1 MTTLEDNTTATQTTE
16 VATEVATVATE
27 DMATETP
34 TEQESPK
41 GSTNKATSE
50 AAQTPLMRQYN
61 SIKQQYPDA
70 LLLFRAGD
78 FYETFGDDAVTASGI
93 LGITL
98 TKRANGAAASIPLA
112 GFPHHAL
119 DVYLPKLVQAGQ
131 RVAICEQLEDPKLA
145 KGIVKRGVTEL
156 VTPGVSYNDNV
167 LERRENTF
175 LAAVCYRK
183 ESTAGLALLDV
194 STGEFYAAEGK
205 LDYIEKILSNL
216 PPKEMLYNPDQGH
229 IYSEHLKDQYYSYKL
244 DPWAWN
250 TPSNKEK
257 LERHFGVHSLK
268 GYGLDDSG
276 LAITA
281 AGAILHY
288 LEYTRHTD
296 LNHVRTLSRL
306 DPDSFVLVDKY
317 TTRNLELFA
326 PLNPDGVS
334 LYDVLDK
341 THTPTGARNLRRWIA
356 LPLRS
361 VDDINQRLDAVSIL
375 LEKSQLRSN
384 IELDLTQ
391 VGDPER
397 LAGKISASRINPRE
411 IMQLARSL
419 ESINSIKN
427 HITDVETLKPIYN
440 DIDPCGELYHKIKTT
455 ITENPAIMVGKGA
468 IIASNVNEELDE
480 LRELSRNGKEYLVE
494 ITTRESTRTGISS
507 LKIGYNNVFG
517 YYIEVRNTHK
527 DKVPEEW
534 IRKQTLVNAERYI
547 TEELKEYEEKILG
560 AEEKISQIETAILTE
575 VVDYMRDFVSNIL
588 TTSAAIAKLDTLIS
602 FAKVSLDNN
611 YCRAELTTTNVM
623 NVKEGRHPVIEQ
635 CLPLGESYIP
645 NDLYLDSETQQIIII
660 TGPNMAGKSALLRQT
675 ALITLMA
682 QIGCFVPAKSA
693 SLGVVDRIF
702 TRVGASDN
710 ISKGESTFMVEMLE
724 SANILNNITEHS
736 LVLLDEIGR
745 GTSTYDGVS
754 IAWAMVEYLHHF
766 PGARTLFA
774 THYHELNELENQFDR
789 IKNYNV
795 AIKEIEGK
803 IIFLR
808 KLVQGGTEHSFGI
821 HVAKLAGMP
830 KGVIARSEEILKQLE
845 KNRDGAS
852 DNQSDNKKT
861 VKGKKDMPS
870 HQLSFFQL
878 DDPTITAIRSEIEA
892 LEIDELSPR
901 DALDKLYE
909 IKRMCGAKK

>member
-1 MTTLEDNTTATQTTE
+1 MTTLEDNTAPTQL
-16 VATEVATVATE
+16 
-27 DMATETP
+27 
-34 TEQESPK
+34 EQIESAP
-41 GSTNKATSE
+41 NKAT
-50 AAQTPLMRQYN
+50 AAAVQTPLMRQYN

-112 GFPHHAL
+112 GFPHHSL

-167 LERRENTF
+167 LNRRENTF
-175 LAAVCYRK
+175 LAAVYYRK
-183 ESTAGLALLDV
+183 DQAAGLAMLDV

-229 IYSEHLKDQYYSYKL
+229 IYTEHLKDQYYSYKL

-268 GYGLDDSG
+268 GFGLDESG
-276 LAITA
+276 LAVTA

-296 LNHVRTLSRL
+296 LSHVRTISRL

-334 LYDVLDK
+334 LCDVLDK

-361 VDDINQRLDAVSIL
+361 IDDINQRLDAVSIL
-375 LEKSQLRSN
+375 LDKTLLRSN
-384 IELDLTQ
+384 IEMDLTQ

-397 LAGKISASRINPRE
+397 LAAKISASRINPRE
-411 IMQLARSL
+411 ITQLARSL

-427 HITDVETLKPIYN
+427 HVTDVETLKFIYSE
-440 DIDPCGELYHKIKTT
+440 IDPCGELYHKIKTT
-455 ITENPAIMVGKGA
+455 LMDDPAIMIGKGA
-468 IIASNVNEELDE
+468 IIAAEVSEELDE

-494 ITTRESTRTGISS
+494 MTSRESKRTGITS
-507 LKIGYNNVFG
+507 LKIAYNNVFG

-560 AEEKISQIETAILTE
+560 AEEKIAQIETTLLGE
-575 VVDYMRDFVSNIL
+575 LVDYMRQFVPNIL
-588 TTSAAIAKLDTLIS
+588 QTSAAIAKLDTLIS

-611 YCRAELTTTNVM
+611 YCRAELSSNNVID
-623 NVKEGRHPVIEQ
+623 VKEGRHPVIEQ

-693 SLGVVDRIF
+693 MLGIVDRIF

-754 IAWAMVEYLHHF
+754 IAWAMVEYLHDF

-795 AIKEIEGK
+795 AIKKIDGK

-808 KLVQGGTEHSFGI
+808 KLLRGGTEHSFGI
-821 HVAKLAGMP
+821 HVASLAGMP
-830 KGVIARSEEILKQLE
+830 KVVISRAKDILKQLE
-845 KNRDGAS
+845 NSREGVN
-852 DNQSDNKKT
+852 DNDEKDNKE
-861 VKGKKDMPS
+861 VVAGKKDMPS
-870 HQLSFFQL
+870 HQLSFFNL
-878 DDPTITAIRSEIEA
+878 DDPIITAIRN
-892 LEIDELSPR
+892 EIDSLDMDELTPR
-901 DALDKLYE
+901 AALDKLYE
-909 IKRMCGAKK
+909 IKKMCALKK

>member
-1 MTTLEDNTTATQTTE
+1 MTTLDDNN
-16 VATEVATVATE
+16 TVSQ
-27 DMATETP
+27 
-34 TEQESPK
+34 TEQIKPAP
-41 GSTNKATSE
+41 NKATAE

-98 TKRANGAAASIPLA
+98 TKRANGSAASIPLA
-112 GFPHHAL
+112 GFPHHSL

-131 RVAICEQLEDPKLA
+131 RVAICEQLEDPKQA

-167 LERRENTF
+167 LNRRENTF
-175 LAAVCYRK
+175 LAAVYYRK
-183 ESTAGLALLDV
+183 DLTAGLAMLDV

-229 IYSEHLKDQYYSYKL
+229 MYTEHLKDQYYSYKL

-268 GYGLDDSG
+268 GFGLDDSG

-296 LNHVRTLSRL
+296 LSHVRTVSRL
-306 DPDSFVLVDKY
+306 DPDSYVLVDKY

-334 LYDVLDK
+334 LCDVLDK

-361 VDDINQRLDAVSIL
+361 IDDINKRLDAVSVL
-375 LEKSQLRSN
+375 LDKTVLRSN
-384 IELDLTQ
+384 IEMDLMQ

-397 LAGKISASRINPRE
+397 LAAKISASRINPRE

-419 ESINSIKN
+419 ECINSIKN
-427 HITDVETLKPIYN
+427 NVTDVETLKTIYN
-440 DIDPCGELYHKIKTT
+440 EIDPCGELYHKIKTT
-455 ITENPAIMVGKGA
+455 IMEDPAVMIGKGA
-468 IIASNVNEELDE
+468 IIASEVNEELDE

-494 ITTRESTRTGISS
+494 MTARESAATGITS

-527 DKVPEEW
+527 DKVPEQW
-534 IRKQTLVNAERYI
+534 IRKQTLVSAERYI
-547 TEELKEYEEKILG
+547 TEELKVYEEKILG
-560 AEEKISQIETAILTE
+560 AEEKISQIETTLLAE
-575 VVDYMRDFVSNIL
+575 VIEYMRQFVPNIL
-588 TTSAAIAKLDTLIS
+588 KTSAAIAQLDTLIS
-602 FAKVSLDNN
+602 FAKVSLDNS
-611 YCRAELTTTNVM
+611 YCRAELSSNNVID
-623 NVKEGRHPVIEQ
+623 VKEGRHPVIEQ

-645 NDLYLDSETQQIIII
+645 NDLYLDSETDR
-660 TGPNMAGKSALLRQT
+660 KS
-675 ALITLMA
+675 
-682 QIGCFVPAKSA
+682 
-693 SLGVVDRIF
+693 VV
-702 TRVGASDN
+702 
-710 ISKGESTFMVEMLE
+710 
-724 SANILNNITEHS
+724 
-736 LVLLDEIGR
+736 
-745 GTSTYDGVS
+745 
-754 IAWAMVEYLHHF
+754 
-766 PGARTLFA
+766 
-774 THYHELNELENQFDR
+774 
-789 IKNYNV
+789 
-795 AIKEIEGK
+795 
-803 IIFLR
+803 
-808 KLVQGGTEHSFGI
+808 
-821 HVAKLAGMP
+821 
-830 KGVIARSEEILKQLE
+830 
-845 KNRDGAS
+845 
-852 DNQSDNKKT
+852 
-861 VKGKKDMPS
+861 
-870 HQLSFFQL
+870 
-878 DDPTITAIRSEIEA
+878 
-892 LEIDELSPR
+892 
-901 DALDKLYE
+901 
-909 IKRMCGAKK
+909 

>member
-1 MTTLEDNTTATQTTE
+1 MTTLEDNIPAPQAEQTRP
-16 VATEVATVATE
+16 A
-27 DMATETP
+27 P
-34 TEQESPK
+34 
-41 GSTNKATSE
+41 NKATAE
-50 AAQTPLMRQYN
+50 AVQTPLMRQYN

-112 GFPHHAL
+112 GFPHHSL

-131 RVAICEQLEDPKLA
+131 RVAICEQLEDPKQA

-167 LERRENTF
+167 LNRRENTF
-175 LAAVCYRK
+175 LAAVFYRK
-183 ESTAGLALLDV
+183 DQNAGLAMLDV

-229 IYSEHLKDQYYSYKL
+229 MYTEHLNDQYYSYKL
-244 DPWAWN
+244 DAWAWN

-257 LERHFGVHSLK
+257 LERHFGVQSLK
-268 GYGLDDSG
+268 GFGLDDSG
-276 LAITA
+276 LAVTA

-296 LNHVRTLSRL
+296 LSHVRTVSRL
-306 DPDSFVLVDKY
+306 DPDSYVLVDKY

-334 LYDVLDK
+334 LCDVLDK

-361 VDDINQRLDAVSIL
+361 IEDINKRLDAVSVL
-375 LEKSQLRSN
+375 LDKTLLRSN
-384 IELDLTQ
+384 IEIDLTQ

-397 LAGKISASRINPRE
+397 LAAKISASRINPRE

-419 ESINSIKN
+419 ECINSIKN
-427 HITDVETLKPIYN
+427 HVTDVETLKSIYN
-440 DIDPCGELYHKIKTT
+440 EIDPCGELYHKIKTT
-455 ITENPAIMVGKGA
+455 IMEDPAIMIGKGA
-468 IIASNVNEELDE
+468 IIAAEVSQELDE

-494 ITTRESTRTGISS
+494 MTTRESARTGITS

-534 IRKQTLVNAERYI
+534 IRKQTLVSAERYI

-560 AEEKISQIETAILTE
+560 AEEKISQIETTLLGE
-575 VVDYMRDFVSNIL
+575 VIEYMRKFVPNIL
-588 TTSAAIAKLDTLIS
+588 QTSAAIAKLDTLIS

-611 YCRAELTTTNVM
+611 YCRAELSSNNVM
-623 NVKEGRHPVIEQ
+623 DIKEGRHPVIEQ

-675 ALITLMA
+675 ALISLMA

-693 SLGVVDRIF
+693 MLGVVDRIF

-754 IAWAMVEYLHHF
+754 IAWSMVEYLHNF

-774 THYHELNELENQFDR
+774 THYHELNELESQFDR

-795 AIKEIEGK
+795 AIKEIDGK

-808 KLVQGGTEHSFGI
+808 KLLKGGTEHSFGI
-821 HVAKLAGMP
+821 HVASLAGMP
-830 KGVIARSEEILKQLE
+830 KAVIKRAEDILKQLE
-845 KNRDGAS
+845 NTREGVNSNDQNEDKQVVAGKN
-852 DNQSDNKKT
+852 
-861 VKGKKDMPS
+861 DMPS
-870 HQLSFFQL
+870 HQLSFFNL
-878 DDPTITAIRSEIEA
+878 DDPIITAIRNEING
-892 LEIDELSPR
+892 LEIDELTPR
-901 DALDKLYE
+901 AALDKLYE
-909 IKRMCGAKK
+909 IKKMCATKK